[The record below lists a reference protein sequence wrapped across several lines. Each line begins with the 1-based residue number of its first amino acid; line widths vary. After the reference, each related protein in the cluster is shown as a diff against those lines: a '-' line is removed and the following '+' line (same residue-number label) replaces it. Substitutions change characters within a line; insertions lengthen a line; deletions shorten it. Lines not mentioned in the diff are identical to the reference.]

1 MYYATINITL
11 YLNNIYS
18 FESYKNIVNGWYLQ
32 EALSIKNE
40 ILMWR
45 FFDYKKII
53 NSDFVCLFKLVFIL
67 HFVFIDYSQC
77 SYFKF

>member
-32 EALSIKNE
+32 EPLSIKNE
-40 ILMWR
+40 ILMWQ

-53 NSDFVCLFKLVFIL
+53 NADFVCLNWYLSYTL
-67 HFVFIDYSQC
+67 C
-77 SYFKF
+77 S

>member
-1 MYYATINITL
+1 MYYAIINITL

-32 EALSIKNE
+32 EPLSIKNE

-53 NSDFVCLFKLVFIL
+53 NSDFVFFFKLVFIL

>member
-18 FESYKNIVNGWYLQ
+18 FESYKNIVNGWYYITSQ
-32 EALSIKNE
+32 EPLSIKNE

-53 NSDFVCLFKLVFIL
+53 NADLFKLVFIL
-67 HFVFIDYSQC
+67 HFAFIDYSQC

>member
-1 MYYATINITL
+1 MDGII
-11 YLNNIYS
+11 S
-18 FESYKNIVNGWYLQ
+18 HLQ
-32 EALSIKNE
+32 EPLSIKNE

-45 FFDYKKII
+45 FFDYKCR
-53 NSDFVCLFKLVFIL
+53 FRLFKLVFIL